1 MTIFQNKDANIHYF
15 KIKILVDW
23 NKVILTQN
31 PNFSIKWE
39 MPLGYATSYLLPES
53 IKTEKKKLCV

>member
-1 MTIFQNKDANIHYF
+1 MNFFQNKDANILF
-15 KIKILVDW
+15 ENQNFSFNLKDW

-53 IKTEKKKLCV
+53 IKTEK

>member
-1 MTIFQNKDANIHYF
+1 MQTFLNQNQNFSFNLK
-15 KIKILVDW
+15 DW

-53 IKTEKKKLCV
+53 IKTEKIKLCV

>member
-1 MTIFQNKDANIHYF
+1 MQTFI
-15 KIKILVDW
+15 ILVLILKDW

-53 IKTEKKKLCV
+53 IKTEKKKIMCLNNTCT